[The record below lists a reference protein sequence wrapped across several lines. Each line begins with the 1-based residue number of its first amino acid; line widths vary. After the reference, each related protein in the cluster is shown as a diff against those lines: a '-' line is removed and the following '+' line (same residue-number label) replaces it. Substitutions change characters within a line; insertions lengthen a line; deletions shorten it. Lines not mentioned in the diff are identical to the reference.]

1 MTFAGPRLSPREK
14 ECLRLVP
21 ELRSSKA
28 IAQRLGLTPN
38 TANEYI
44 KSAMK
49 KLGAS
54 DRYEA
59 ARLAAGLGGETCTP
73 PTMGGFPAREVGG
86 WASAVPK
93 TSGRQEPAPEPAALH
108 EEVFPFSA
116 WPSDQEGIGDGLQL
130 RQEGD
135 RNVLSAR
142 QRLARYVF
150 YGTIVL
156 LAFLGFCAGLLV
168 LTVVLRELHTH

>member
-1 MTFAGPRLSPREK
+1 MDLAGARLSPRER

-28 IAQRLGLTPN
+28 IAQRLGLTPDT
-38 TANEYI
+38 TAQYI
-44 KSAMK
+44 KSAMR

-59 ARLAAGLGGETCTP
+59 ARLAAALDLGTSAPPVAGGLPSQGMGGGEEGGSE
-73 PTMGGFPAREVGG
+73 PT
-86 WASAVPK
+86 
-93 TSGRQEPAPEPAALH
+93 GRHEPAPEKPALH
-108 EEVFPFSA
+108 EEVMPFSA
-116 WPSDQEGIGDGLQL
+116 WPSDRAGTGDRTQL
-130 RQEGD
+130 RQGGV
-135 RNVLSAR
+135 RNALSVR

-150 YGTIVL
+150 YGTMVL

-168 LTVVLRELHTH
+168 LTVVLRELHTR